1 MGKIQIP
8 AKIRIEDFDAKD
20 KDIVDKIG
28 QTFNSFSDE
37 VYQLVSGNLD
47 MTNLNRQLVDVDIQ
61 IDSLNKLV
69 SQPQIK
75 TTVNGRVRGVN
86 VINSINQVNP
96 NTYPSSTPGVS
107 FTTNTNILTILNVTG
122 LQASSQYKL
131 TLELIV

>member
-8 AKIRIEDFDAKD
+8 AKIRIEDFDAED
-20 KDIVDKIG
+20 KDLVDKIG

-47 MTNLNRQLVDVDIQ
+47 MINLNRQLVEVDVQ

-96 NTYPSSTPGVS
+96 YTYPTSTPGVS

-122 LQASSQYKL
+122 LPASSQYKL